1 MRGSR
6 IAPLALFV
14 CLLAAPQS
22 AHATASAQEASLGNT
37 ACQLGTALICTAGSL
52 LDGAGGLV
60 GDVAQAGTNAV
71 MGGIVDWAAGGAA
84 WLLRTIATQVDR
96 STRPDLGSPWF
107 SRRYAAMRSVA
118 VAVSLA
124 FLLVAIAH
132 AALLHDLGL
141 LMRSC
146 LVALPSA
153 LLVMF
158 AAVTLVE
165 LALALTDE
173 LSAAALQSTGA
184 DVRQAFSDLGR
195 VLLPAD
201 SASPAMPGFLV
212 FIAAVLTSFLALL
225 VWLELVLREA
235 AVYLAMAFMPLA
247 LAAAVWPHTRH
258 WSQRLAGW
266 LSALILSKLT
276 IATAFSLAGAMVAN
290 ARPGSGGMSA
300 LLAGCAVLVLAAV
313 SPWVLL
319 RLIPFTAGDQ
329 GLHRSQLSGA
339 VSHAPGAGAAL
350 LLARRGMAST
360 RGGPGPAAVASGR
373 PWAPSAA
380 RAVTS
385 REGVNDVAQ

>member
-1 MRGSR
+1 MRASR
-6 IAPLALFV
+6 VALLV
-14 CLLAAPQS
+14 AAALLLPQD
-22 AHATASAQEASLGNT
+22 AHAKGAQVASIGST
-37 ACQLGTALICTAGSL
+37 ACRLGTAMICTAGTL

-60 GDVAQAGTNAV
+60 GDAAQAGTTAV

-107 SRRYAAMRSVA
+107 SRRYEAMRSSA
-118 VAVSLA
+118 VALSLV
-124 FLLVAIAH
+124 FLLVAITH
-132 AALLHDLGL
+132 ASLRRDLGL
-141 LMRSC
+141 LLRAC

-173 LSAAALQSTGA
+173 LSAAALQGTGA
-184 DVRQAFSDLGR
+184 DVREAFSDLGK
-195 VLLPAD
+195 VLMP
-201 SASPAMPGFLV
+201 SSGASPVLPGFLV
-212 FIAAVLTSFLALL
+212 FIAAVLTSLLALL
-225 VWLELVLREA
+225 VWLELALREA
-235 AVYLAMAFMPLA
+235 AVYVAMPFMPLT
-247 LAAAVWPHTRH
+247 LAAAVWPSTRH

-300 LLAGCAVLVLAAV
+300 LLAGCAVLVLAAA

-319 RLIPFTAGDQ
+319 RLIPFTAGGQ
-329 GLHRSQLSGA
+329 GLHRAHLSGA
-339 VSHAPGAGAAL
+339 VRQAPGAGAAL
-350 LLARRGMAST
+350 LLARRGMASAAS
-360 RGGPGPAAVASGR
+360 GAAPAQKVAGGR
-373 PWAPSAA
+373 PWAPGAA
-380 RAVTS
+380 RAVGAN
-385 REGVNDVAQ
+385 EEAKHVAQ